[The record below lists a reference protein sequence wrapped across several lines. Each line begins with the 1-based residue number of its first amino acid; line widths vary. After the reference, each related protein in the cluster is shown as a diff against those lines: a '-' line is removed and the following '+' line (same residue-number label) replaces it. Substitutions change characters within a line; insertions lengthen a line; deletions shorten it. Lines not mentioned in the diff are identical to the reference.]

1 MYYGCFM
8 QTKSWNDL
16 WIPLGYSSYLGLKYI
31 RDVLDWVSD
40 SPIECLQRGLWC
52 VSGQSEIR
60 LYSYRQRESQEPE
73 QQWIQSIWILQ
84 TTKSWSTWSFWG
96 STLFEW
102 DLYAWSESSSCVYQ
116 FDCHQQLQRHW
127 NLSILLCMF
136 QYSLSL
142 SLLSIRW
149 RVHCP
154 FIWFLQ
160 NTPLRSSR
168 VCLIL
173 VWDNW
178 FLSMRISCEWSLLI
192 QIQ

>member
-40 SPIECLQRGLWC
+40 PPIECLQRGLWC

-60 LYSYRQRESQEPE
+60 LYSYWQRESQEPE

-84 TTKSWSTWSFWG
+84 TTKSWSAWSFWG

-136 QYSLSL
+136 QYSLSYQL
-142 SLLSIRW
+142 DEECIVLLYD
-149 RVHCP
+149 
-154 FIWFLQ
+154 FYK
-160 NTPLRSSR
+160 
-168 VCLIL
+168 IL
-173 VWDNW
+173 HFDLLESVWY
-178 FLSMRISCEWSLLI
+178 
-192 QIQ
+192 